1 MMEKEAELTK
11 VEGKPAVEPGKAV
24 EMEGKPKA
32 EPVAEKQETV
42 PSAPEAGAEDKGLPV
57 ELSKLIDEK
66 IEQVRAEYEGKGGHI
81 GKLKSEYDKKL
92 AEKDRRLRELE
103 EANLKKIREL
113 VQEDPA
119 EAGAMALS
127 QLEQLQA
134 ERQAEQARQSWN
146 LFVRDGYEH
155 YGFDMNDK
163 EIAQQVSDEGE
174 EIFELVRQGADP
186 TSVALEFQKKV
197 ASLALERERKEKLN
211 LKKELDSLPE
221 LVEQAV
227 TQVLTARGA
236 VPEIVEPE
244 GGARP
249 ARKLGASELLRR
261 GINQGRKDVPINKY

>member
-1 MMEKEAELTK
+1 MEKDAELTK
-11 VEGKPAVEPGKAV
+11 AEGKPAVEPGKAV
-24 EMEGKPKA
+24 EMEGKPQA
-32 EPVAEKQETV
+32 QPVADKQV
-42 PSAPEAGAEDKGLPV
+42 QAPSAPETGAEGKELPAD
-57 ELSKLIDEK
+57 LGKLIDEK
-66 IEQVRAEYEGKGGHI
+66 LEQVRSEYEGKGGHL

-92 AEKDRRLRELE
+92 AEKERRLRELE
-103 EANLKKIREL
+103 ESNLKKIREL
-113 VQEDPA
+113 AQEDPA

-197 ASLALERERKEKLN
+197 ASLALEREKKEKLN
-211 LKKELDSLPE
+211 LKKELDSLPD
-221 LVEQAV
+221 LVQQAA

-236 VPEIVEPE
+236 APEIVEPE
-244 GGARP
+244 GGSHV
-249 ARKLGASELLRR
+249 ARKLGPSELIRK
-261 GINQGRKDVPINKY
+261 GINEGRRAVPINKH